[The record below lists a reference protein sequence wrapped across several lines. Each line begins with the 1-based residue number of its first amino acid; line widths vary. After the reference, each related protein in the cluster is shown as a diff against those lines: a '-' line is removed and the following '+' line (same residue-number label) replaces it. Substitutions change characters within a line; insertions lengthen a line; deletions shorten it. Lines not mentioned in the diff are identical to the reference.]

1 MHMDILNRFKP
12 LMSQALHFAGTQA
25 GLETPLEQVQG
36 VLRGLADKERSLP
49 YAAEAST
56 APDSAL
62 SSFNWKEN
70 GEYCRFAV
78 YAWIDELLLNAPR
91 SDASGWMALSLQ
103 SFYFATSAAGI
114 RFFTD
119 LNARLARTLEG
130 QPQEAALSLVPA
142 ASAETGSLSASLARA
157 ATLALPDEEMQV
169 LRVYALCLV
178 YGFSGCYFDKP
189 EELHAIRKAAGQF
202 LTASEEPVA
211 LSIEPKSMHLSTS
224 LEFVE
229 PLLYVLVPLLVCLVF
244 GLYCADIL
252 ANLPLD
258 EALT

>member
-25 GLETPLEQVQG
+25 GLETPLEQVQS
-36 VLRGLADKERSLP
+36 VLRGLADKERTLP
-49 YAAEAST
+49 YSEEAS
-56 APDSAL
+56 AAL
-62 SSFNWKEN
+62 SSFSWKEN

-91 SDASGWMALSLQ
+91 PDAIGWMALSLQ
-103 SFYFATSAAGI
+103 SFYFATSAAGT
-114 RFFTD
+114 RFFDD
-119 LNARLARTLEG
+119 LNARLACLLEG
-130 QPQEAALSLVPA
+130 QPQEASLSLQPVAP
-142 ASAETGSLSASLARA
+142 AETGGLASAFERA
-157 ATLALPDEEMQV
+157 AALDLPDEEVQV

-178 YGFSGCYFDKP
+178 YGFSGRYFDKP
-189 EELHAIRKAAGQF
+189 EELRALRKAAGQF
-202 LTASEEPVA
+202 LAVSEEPLA
-211 LSIEPKSMHLSTS
+211 LSKECKPKPLATT
-224 LEFVE
+224 LDFVE

-258 EALT
+258 EVLT